1 MTDALG
7 RVAGY
12 YRTHQ
17 PDIANRVLE
26 GKKRAGSAVARS
38 AGTLDGGAV
47 DAILDAV
54 KNAYDAEYGGFG
66 SPPKFPQTDAI
77 LLLLEQALLRSD
89 PELRAMATHTLE
101 RMAGGGAHDHV
112 ESGFFPYST
121 TQDWSVPPFAKMFA

>member
-38 AGTLDGGAV
+38 VGTLDGGAV

-66 SPPKFPQTDAI
+66 SGPTIPQTDARM
-77 LLLLEQALLRSD
+77 LLVDQGRLR
-89 PELRAMATHTLE
+89 PGPGRPGMPIAPRE
-101 RMAGGGAHDHV
+101 RTA
-112 ESGFFPYST
+112 
-121 TQDWSVPPFAKMFA
+121 

>member
-38 AGTLDGGAV
+38 VGTLDGGAV
-47 DAILDAV
+47 DDILDAV

-66 SPPKFPQTDAI
+66 SAPQVSQTDAI
-77 LLLLEQALLRSD
+77 MLLLGQGLLRSGS
-89 PELRAMATHTLE
+89 ELRAMATHTLQP
-101 RMAGGGAHDHV
+101 MARGGTHGHL
-112 ESGFFPYST
+112 EGGFFPY
-121 TQDWSVPPFAKMFA
+121 

>member
-38 AGTLDGGAV
+38 VGTLDGGAV

-66 SPPKFPQTDAI
+66 SPPQFPQTDAI
-77 LLLLEQALLRSD
+77 MLLLGQALLRSGS
-89 PELRAMATHTLE
+89 EVRGMATRTLE
-101 RMAGGGAHDHV
+101 RKGGGGTDDHLRG
-112 ESGFFPYST
+112 GF
-121 TQDWSVPPFAKMFA
+121 